1 MIKTKISIFLF
12 VVVSI
17 AVYTTNIR
25 QVSLTPIEEL
35 GKNLFFDMELSS
47 PSGQS
52 CAVCHG
58 QETGFTGPDSK
69 LNAEGSVYEGAVA
82 GRFGNRKP
90 PTAAYAGD
98 SPVLHLDEEDTFVGG
113 MFWDGR
119 ASGDLLGDP
128 LAEQAMGP
136 FLNPLEQ
143 NLPDKKSVVIK
154 VKDSDYAE
162 LFEKVWGAGSLDMKN
177 IDAAFEQIARSI
189 AAYERSAEVNP
200 FSSKFDDFWHKTRSK
215 KLDVTGIDE
224 NNWKEF
230 KNLGLDE
237 KELQGLMLF
246 NTKGKCAECHIL
258 TSDNSKPPLLTDF
271 TYDNLGVP
279 KNPKNPFYTMPEEFN
294 PDGKDWVDKG
304 LGGYLET
311 TEKWKQYAKDNYG
324 KHKVPTLRN
333 VDKRPYEN
341 FVKAFMHNGFF
352 TDLKELVRFY
362 NTRDIKDAGWGP
374 PEIAENVNTEE
385 LGDLGLSSEEED
397 LIVLFMKTLSDRD

>member
-1 MIKTKISIFLF
+1 M
-12 VVVSI
+12 
-17 AVYTTNIR
+17 
-25 QVSLTPIEEL
+25 
-35 GKNLFFDMELSS
+35 
-47 PSGQS
+47 
-52 CAVCHG
+52 
-58 QETGFTGPDSK
+58 
-69 LNAEGSVYEGAVA
+69 
-82 GRFGNRKP
+82 
-90 PTAAYAGD
+90 
-98 SPVLHLDEEDTFVGG
+98 
-113 MFWDGR
+113 
-119 ASGDLLGDP
+119 
-128 LAEQAMGP
+128 
-136 FLNPLEQ
+136 EQ
-143 NLPDKKSVVIK
+143 NLPDEKSIVLK
-154 VKDSDYAE
+154 VKDSDYIE
-162 LFEKVWGAGSLDMKN
+162 LFEKVWRPGSLDVKN
-177 IDAAFEQIARSI
+177 IDATFERIARSI

-200 FSSKFDDFWHKTRSK
+200 FSSKFDDFWRRTRSK
-215 KLDVTGIDE
+215 KLEAAAIDE

-258 TSDNSKPPLLTDF
+258 TSDNGEPPLFTDF

-279 KNPKNPFYTMPEEFN
+279 RNPKNPFYTMPEEFN
-294 PDGKDWVDKG
+294 PDGKDWADKG

-311 TEKWKQYAKDNYG
+311 TEKWKPYAKDNYG

-333 VDKRPYEN
+333 VDKRPFEN

-362 NTRDIKDAGWGP
+362 NTRDIKDAGWSP